1 MTPSPSQVD
10 IKQMFNLIIISISIG
25 PNVIFRIIY
34 SVLWCLGAAKK
45 FLKKRDLEAEKRLI
59 QRWEKKFVGTPYV
72 VHVNQYDCIG
82 DIRQKITCNFGL
94 IRSADHH
101 EMIAEIATTKDLKRV
116 IAARLRVPLNQV
128 HLQFH
133 SVLSDMKA
141 SATKE
146 LGNAIKGELTE
157 EFEEFEEF
165 EEAAADMMPSGR
177 SRLNFT
183 LELYW
188 N

>member
-1 MTPSPSQVD
+1 PSPSQVD
-10 IKQMFNLIIISISIG
+10 INLLIISISIG

-34 SVLWCLGAAKK
+34 IVLWCLGAAKK
-45 FLKKRDLEAEKRLI
+45 FLRDLEAEKRLI
-59 QRWEKKFVGTPYV
+59 QRWEKEFVGTPYV

-165 EEAAADMMPSGR
+165 EEAAADMMPLG
-177 SRLNFT
+177 NQFW
-183 LELYW
+183 E
-188 N
+188 